1 MSESSQNN
9 TEPSSD
15 LEKAPSKTAVTDIPV
30 GSQDDVT
37 FPEGG
42 REAWLVAV
50 GNACILFCTSGYSN
64 TFGVFQAYYTLH
76 QFADKSA
83 DAVSWI
89 GSVQAFLGLFA
100 AILGGPLFDRY
111 GAWVIR
117 PAALVY
123 LFAIMM
129 TSLCKEYWQFMLAQ
143 GILHGTSS
151 GVLMFAAMASTP
163 QYFRKR
169 RGVAMGL
176 AMTGSSLGAVV
187 YPIVLS
193 KLLNDSTVGFGWSV
207 RVTGFIMTPALA
219 TGLLTVKA
227 RLPPRRTSFFLPAAF
242 KDGLYSVLVI
252 ALFFLFI
259 GMLVPLFYLPT
270 YGILKGMPVTLA
282 SYLVAMIN
290 GASILGRIIPGIV
303 GDKVGQL
310 NALLFAGASTAVMI
324 FCWPA
329 AVTQNGIIA
338 FAVLF
343 GFCSGAI
350 ISGGAVA
357 LTLCPKD
364 PRNMGT
370 YIGMGTGVASAAA
383 LMGPPVNGALLDR
396 YGGFG
401 QVSVFSGVM
410 CMTGAVLVA
419 VAKVFTPQGVL
430 GKV

>member
-1 MSESSQNN
+1 MSTSSQ
-9 TEPSSD
+9 TSISLPKGD
-15 LEKAPSKTAVTDIPV
+15 PEKAPAATETIPAK
-30 GSQDDVT
+30 SQDDIE

-42 REAWLVAV
+42 LQAWLVAI

-76 QFADKSA
+76 QFSDKSA

-89 GSVQAFLGLFA
+89 GSTQVFLGLFA

-117 PAALVY
+117 PTAVVY

-129 TSLCKEYWQFMLAQ
+129 TSLCTKYWQFMLAQ
-143 GILHGTSS
+143 GILHGTAS
-151 GVLMFAAMASTP
+151 GILMFSAMASTP

-176 AMTGSSLGAVV
+176 AMTGSSIGAII

-193 KLLNDSTVGFGWSV
+193 KLLNDSSLGFGWSV
-207 RVTGFIMTPALA
+207 RITGFIMVPALLFA
-219 TGLLTVKA
+219 SLTVKA
-227 RLPPRRTSFFLPAAF
+227 RLPPRSTSLLLPAAF
-242 KDGLYSVLVI
+242 KDKLYVTLV
-252 ALFFLFI
+252 ASMFFLFI
-259 GMLVPLFYLPT
+259 GMFVPLFYLPT
-270 YGILKGMPVTLA
+270 YGILHGMTEALA
-282 SYLVAMIN
+282 SYLIAMIN
-290 GASILGRIIPGIV
+290 GASVFGRVIPGIM

-310 NALLFAGASTAVMI
+310 NALLFAGASTGVMI

-329 AVTQNGIIA
+329 ATTQSGIIG
-338 FAVLF
+338 FAVVF

-357 LTLCPKD
+357 MTLCPKD
-364 PRNMGT
+364 VRDMGT
-370 YIGMGTGVASAAA
+370 YIGMGTGLASFAA

-396 YGGFG
+396 YEGFE
-401 QVSVFSGVM
+401 QVSIFSGVM
-410 CMTGAVLVA
+410 CMTGALLVLL
-419 VAKVFTPQGVL
+419 AKAFTPQGML